1 MQRKTNLGGSFELV
15 KKPFTSGVQT
25 RVRGSA
31 CLIISRPA
39 GAPTDRNYDAFLPH
53 KKKPDALWLVA
64 KKMAVSAMPKTEKP
78 EEDGF
83 SKLPI
88 PPKLSPSAITSLSS
102 LPLRSEFI
110 IYSSPMADSKDHEEE
125 YYTGDDNVHVST
137 FSTSASL
144 SSLSSTVEELDVTAL
159 SKKTEEGGC
168 GEAGDYDE
176 EGYHTPTSP
185 RHRIPAALEC
195 PPAPKKPACYSR
207 RRKRTGRCWIV
218 NGDLKLMSFL
228 MEVDDDSDCSFSAR
242 TLVWTMVPMGWLKRV
257 VGAPR

>member
-1 MQRKTNLGGSFELV
+1 
-15 KKPFTSGVQT
+15 
-25 RVRGSA
+25 
-31 CLIISRPA
+31 
-39 GAPTDRNYDAFLPH
+39 
-53 KKKPDALWLVA
+53 
-64 KKMAVSAMPKTEKP
+64 
-78 EEDGF
+78 
-83 SKLPI
+83 
-88 PPKLSPSAITSLSS
+88 
-102 LPLRSEFI
+102 
-110 IYSSPMADSKDHEEE
+110 MADSKDHEEE
-125 YYTGDDNVHVST
+125 YYTGDENVHVST
-137 FSTSASL
+137 ASL

-228 MEVDDDSDCSFSAR
+228 MEVDGIM
-242 TLVWTMVPMGWLKRV
+242 WTMRKRRLLK
-257 VGAPR
+257 AIN